1 MTLILALLPFL
12 LQDADRIQD
21 LIRKLGSED
30 FATREQASDE
40 LKKIGKPA
48 REALQKAAEENGD
61 PEVRQRAQA
70 LLEDKPAPEKP
81 APRRAIPVPPPAPGR
96 PGVRGSSVS
105 VRTSNGDSTYTIKPA
120 EDLPVLVF
128 HKAAVGKV
136 KLEYTDEKGD
146 AKSAE
151 AATLDDFLKEQPE
164 LAKKFGIT
172 ADGIDYAGSRVSFKG
187 RGFPEFAFPRFNA
200 PVPPRLVPPPPPPP
214 LPEEDAVP
222 VAGAVLEPVD
232 EALRAQLDLPEGQG
246 AVVTRVLPGGV
257 AELLGLRKSDILL
270 DVDGKKI
277 ATPESA
283 KGLITRESRLT
294 VVRKGKKES
303 LGGRKD
309 F

>member
-12 LQDADRIQD
+12 MQDADRIQD

-30 FATREQASDE
+30 YATREQASEE
-40 LKKIGKPA
+40 LKKMGKPA
-48 REALQKAAEENGD
+48 RPALQKAAEESED

-81 APRRAIPVPPPAPGR
+81 RRAVPSPAPGV

-105 VRTSNGDSTYTIKPA
+105 VRTTNGDSTYTIKPA

-128 HKAAVGKV
+128 HKAAAGKV

-164 LAKKFGIT
+164 LAKRFGIT

-187 RGFPEFAFPRFNA
+187 RGFPEFAFPRFNVPQPRRMA
-200 PVPPRLVPPPPPPP
+200 PPAPPP
-214 LPEEDAVP
+214 LPEENGVP
-222 VAGAVLEPVD
+222 VAGALLEPVD

-246 AVVTRVLPGGV
+246 AVVLRVLPGGA
-257 AELLGLRKSDILL
+257 AEQLGLKKSDILL
-270 DVDGKKI
+270 DVDGRKI
-277 ATPESA
+277 TSPESA
-283 KGLITRESRLT
+283 KGLITRDSKLT
-294 VVRKGKKES
+294 VVRKGKRET

>member
-12 LQDADRIQD
+12 LQDADRVQD
-21 LIRKLGSED
+21 LIRKLGSEEY
-30 FATREQASDE
+30 TVREQAQEE
-40 LKKIGKPA
+40 LKKIGKSA
-48 REALQKAAEENGD
+48 RPALQKAAEESDD

-70 LLEDKPAPEKP
+70 LLDDKPAPEKP
-81 APRRAIPVPPPAPGR
+81 APPRRGAPGGM
-96 PGVRGSSVS
+96 PGMRGSSVS
-105 VRTSNGDSTYTIKPA
+105 VRTTNGDSTYTIKPA
-120 EDLPVLVF
+120 EELPVLVF

-172 ADGIDYAGSRVSFKG
+172 AEGIDYAGSRVSFKG
-187 RGFPEFAFPRFNA
+187 RGFPEFAFPRFN
-200 PVPPRLVPPPPPPP
+200 VPPPQPPRRVPAP
-214 LPEEDAVP
+214 APAPAEDGVP
-222 VAGAVLEPVD
+222 VAGALLEPVD

-246 AVVTRVLPGGV
+246 AVVLRVAPGGV
-257 AELLGLRKSDILL
+257 AEQLGLRKSDILL

-277 ATPESA
+277 TTPESA
-283 KGLITRESRLT
+283 KGLIARDSKLT
-294 VVRKGKKES
+294 IVRKGKRET

>member
-12 LQDADRIQD
+12 LQDGDRVQD
-21 LIRKLGSED
+21 LIKKLGSED
-30 FATREQASDE
+30 YTTRESASEE
-40 LKKIGKPA
+40 LKKIGKSA
-48 REALQKAAEENGD
+48 RPALQKAAEESED

-81 APRRAIPVPPPAPGR
+81 APRRAVPGA

-105 VRTSNGDSTYTIKPA
+105 VRTTNGDSTYTIKPA

-128 HKAAVGKV
+128 HKAAAGKV

-164 LAKKFGIT
+164 LAKKFGVT
-172 ADGIDYAGSRVSFKG
+172 AEGIDYAGSRVSFKG
-187 RGFPEFAFPRFNA
+187 RGFPEFQFPRFN
-200 PVPPRLVPPPPPPP
+200 VPPPPQPRRVPPP
-214 LPEEDAVP
+214 APAPAEDGVP
-222 VAGAVLEPVD
+222 VAGAMLEPVD

-246 AVVTRVLPGGV
+246 AVVLRVTSGGV
-257 AELLGLRKSDILL
+257 ADLLGLRKSDILL
-270 DVDGKKI
+270 DVDGRKV
-277 ATPESA
+277 TSPESA
-283 KGLITRESRLT
+283 KGLITRDSKLT
-294 VVRKGKKES
+294 IVRKGKRET